1 MVFWRHLTFIACL
14 VLLIKDNQPESFKR
28 RKKRGA
34 RTDYNIDL
42 PVLCPEA
49 LVVALP
55 RRHTGVQNRNPV
67 TEAPVKAKQ
76 GLVGQCNLRNQ
87 HYNLPAR
94 AHHLLDH
101 REIHL
106 CFSAAGHPVNQ
117 VGFMH
122 PRRQIR
128 GNPVMYFLLAGI

>member
-1 MVFWRHLTFIACL
+1 MTGELSISSPTV
-14 VLLIKDNQPESFKR
+14 Q
-28 RKKRGA
+28 
-34 RTDYNIDL
+34 
-42 PVLCPEA
+42 A
-49 LVVALP
+49 LVREGIVKVL
-55 RRHTGVQNRNPV
+55 VKESYRNPLT